1 MKKKIATALVM
12 ALVSSTLFACGSAT
26 ENNGAASDA
35 SVQDSSIDS
44 NEISS
49 SAAEVSTESAFTT
62 DFDNLETISL
72 KDIKAADY
80 VTLGEYT
87 GVSVEA
93 SLKEVTDAD
102 VEDYINNLKSSN
114 PPMTEVTDRAVQE
127 GDTVNID
134 YVGKYADTKEAF
146 DGGTASGADL
156 KIGSNSYIEGFES
169 GLVGAEIGETR
180 DLDLTF
186 PEDYGATNLAG
197 KAVVFTVTVNSIK
210 VEADEL
216 TDEWA
221 AGLGREGVSNLEELR
236 TYANK
241 TLEDSN
247 KSTYDQ
253 TVENKVLTKAT
264 ENSTFSEIP
273 EKLVNRYMQ
282 QQYQMLQYRA
292 SMFSM
297 YYGQQLSVSDVVNM
311 YMQNE
316 GYEGT
321 ADDYIKEI
329 SEDMAKQYVMFQAIA
344 DEQGIEVSEKEIDD
358 YLKEAYESASST
370 AFSSFDEYKASL
382 DMEVYREG
390 LMAEKI
396 VKYLVDNANVAAS
409 ESSEEA
415 SDAASDASSTVAE

>member
-12 ALVSSTLFACGSAT
+12 ALVSSTLFACGSTA

-35 SVQDSSIDS
+35 SAQDSSIDS

-186 PEDYGATNLAG
+186 PENYGATNLAG
-197 KAVVFTVTVNSIK
+197 KAVVFTVTVKSRK
-210 VEADEL
+210 V
-216 TDEWA
+216 
-221 AGLGREGVSNLEELR
+221 
-236 TYANK
+236 Y
-241 TLEDSN
+241 
-247 KSTYDQ
+247 
-253 TVENKVLTKAT
+253 
-264 ENSTFSEIP
+264 
-273 EKLVNRYMQ
+273 
-282 QQYQMLQYRA
+282 
-292 SMFSM
+292 
-297 YYGQQLSVSDVVNM
+297 SD
-311 YMQNE
+311 
-316 GYEGT
+316 
-321 ADDYIKEI
+321 
-329 SEDMAKQYVMFQAIA
+329 
-344 DEQGIEVSEKEIDD
+344 
-358 YLKEAYESASST
+358 
-370 AFSSFDEYKASL
+370 
-382 DMEVYREG
+382 
-390 LMAEKI
+390 
-396 VKYLVDNANVAAS
+396 
-409 ESSEEA
+409 
-415 SDAASDASSTVAE
+415 